1 MSGVMGE
8 DARARTTKKFLGFLV
23 QGCVAEAQISRP
35 AARTS
40 QALKLQSRLDR
51 MRDVGCMQH
60 GPHMERGMRWLRR
73 HGEPVVQGRGHQI
86 TIWPCMAVGEG
97 ANLSYVPVW
106 RGMLP
111 VEAAAKRQKSA
122 VVCAPRPPSSV

>member
-8 DARARTTKKFLGFLV
+8 DARARRTKKFLGFLV

-51 MRDVGCMQH
+51 VRDVGCMQH
-60 GPHMERGMRWLRR
+60 QDRMARAGRWIRR
-73 HGEPVVQGRGHQI
+73 SGKRVSHGEEQR
-86 TIWPCMAVGEG
+86 
-97 ANLSYVPVW
+97 
-106 RGMLP
+106 
-111 VEAAAKRQKSA
+111 
-122 VVCAPRPPSSV
+122 